1 MALGKKGLGRGFESL
16 IPTDIIAEEFD
27 VTKTDDAK
35 VSQLTELKIT
45 QIVRDESQPRKNF
58 DEEALQEL
66 ADSIKEHG
74 VLQPIVVTKKG
85 DKYQIVAGERRWRAS
100 KLANIETI
108 PAIVRTVDDQHKL
121 EMMIIENAQRED
133 LTPIELATAYAKLKE
148 QFNLSNTEI
157 SQRVGKSPSSVVNTM
172 RLLKLPEEAKQAM
185 QEHRLMEGPMRPLVN
200 AQPELVREVLPKI
213 IDEGWSARK
222 VEQFI
227 TDKKKKSSHAAIKVN
242 EFLKE
247 ERVLGELYGCEVRIR
262 GRSVTMSSANDDAFT
277 ALLKKLE
284 AASDSL
290 ESEA

>member
-35 VSQLTELKIT
+35 LSQLTELKLDQVI
-45 QIVRDESQPRKNF
+45 RDESQPRKSF
-58 DEEALQEL
+58 DKEALQEL

-74 VLQPIVVTKKG
+74 VLQPIVVTKEG
-85 DKYQIVAGERRWRAS
+85 SKYQIVAGERRWRAS
-100 KLANIETI
+100 KLADLETI
-108 PAIVRTVDDQHKL
+108 PAIIRTLDDQNKL

-148 QFNLSNTEI
+148 QFNLTNTEI

-185 QEHRLMEGPMRPLVN
+185 QEHHLMEGPMRPLVN
-200 AQPELVREVLPKI
+200 AQPELIHEVLPKI
-213 IDEGWSARK
+213 VDEGWSARK
-222 VEQFI
+222 VEQYI

-247 ERVLGELYGCEVRIR
+247 ERILSEVYGCAVRIR
-262 GRSVTMSSANDDAFT
+262 GRSVTLSATTDEGFKE
-277 ALLKKLE
+277 LLQ
-284 AASDSL
+284 SL
-290 ESEA
+290 E

>member
-35 VSQLTELKIT
+35 LSQLTELKLDQVI
-45 QIVRDESQPRKNF
+45 RDESQPRKSF
-58 DEEALQEL
+58 DKEALQEL

-74 VLQPIVVTKKG
+74 VLQPIVVTKEG
-85 DKYQIVAGERRWRAS
+85 SKYQIVAGERRWRAS
-100 KLANIETI
+100 KLAGLETI
-108 PAIVRTVDDQHKL
+108 PVIIRTLDDQNKL

-133 LTPIELATAYAKLKE
+133 LTPIELATAYVKLKE
-148 QFNLSNTEI
+148 QFNLTNTEI

-185 QEHRLMEGPMRPLVN
+185 QEHHLMEGPMRPLVN
-200 AQPELVREVLPKI
+200 AQPELIHEVLPKI
-213 IDEGWSARK
+213 VDEGWSARK
-222 VEQFI
+222 VEQYI

-247 ERVLGELYGCEVRIR
+247 ERILSEVYGCAVRIR
-262 GRSVTMSSANDDAFT
+262 GRSVTLSATTDEGFKE
-277 ALLKKLE
+277 LLQ
-284 AASDSL
+284 SL
-290 ESEA
+290 E

>member
-35 VSQLTELKIT
+35 LSQLTELKLDQVI
-45 QIVRDESQPRKNF
+45 RDESQPRKSF
-58 DEEALQEL
+58 GKEALQEL

-74 VLQPIVVTKKG
+74 VLQPIVVTKEG
-85 DKYQIVAGERRWRAS
+85 SKYQIVAGERRWRAS
-100 KLANIETI
+100 KLAGLETI
-108 PAIVRTVDDQHKL
+108 PVIIRTLDDQNKL

-148 QFNLSNTEI
+148 QFNLTNTEI

-185 QEHRLMEGPMRPLVN
+185 QEHHLMEGPMRPLVN
-200 AQPELVREVLPKI
+200 AQPELIHEVLPKI
-213 IDEGWSARK
+213 VDEGWSARK
-222 VEQFI
+222 VEQYI

-247 ERVLGELYGCEVRIR
+247 ERILSEVYGCAVRIR
-262 GRSVTMSSANDDAFT
+262 GRSVTLSATTDEGFKE
-277 ALLKKLE
+277 LLQ
-284 AASDSL
+284 SL
-290 ESEA
+290 E